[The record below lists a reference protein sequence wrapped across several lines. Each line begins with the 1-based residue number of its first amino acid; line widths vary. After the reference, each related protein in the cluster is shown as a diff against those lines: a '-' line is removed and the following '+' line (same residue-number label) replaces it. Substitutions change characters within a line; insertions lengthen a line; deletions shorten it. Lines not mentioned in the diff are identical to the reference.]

1 MQVLNNDIKKYLDD
15 MQPGVVIKIWEQ
27 RYPVILIHAA
37 KEYINNGGALEFSN
51 DYEQLKKL

>member
-1 MQVLNNDIKKYLDD
+1 